1 MIVSIPHHV
10 VCLRPVVPAEG
21 LVVTLPKA
29 VYFGATAS
37 HSRNLLE
44 RIKKSKILPT
54 GWSMED
60 RIESQSIFT
69 ISKSFGYGVVE
80 VTISSNCQCTVKI
93 DDYNVRLSCH
103 LLYFDEEKVE
113 SVNYD
118 VAVTREC

>member
-1 MIVSIPHHV
+1 M

-29 VYFGATAS
+29 VCFGATAS

-60 RIESQSIFT
+60 RIKSQSILT

-80 VTISSNCQCTVKI
+80 VTISSNCQWTVKI
-93 DDYNVRLSCH
+93 DDYNVRLRM
-103 LLYFDEEKVE
+103 FV
-113 SVNYD
+113 
-118 VAVTREC
+118 